1 MNNWS
6 SSVDTR
12 FDSKSAPT
20 SFPERIDIVD
30 ILRGFALIGVIVAN
44 FQSMISWD
52 DPSGTVNAATV
63 WFLENLVSGKFYR
76 LFAFLFGLGF
86 ALQMARL
93 ESRGVRFVPLYVR
106 RLMILGLIGIAH
118 GILFWPNDILALFAQ
133 FGLLLLLMRR
143 VSNKS
148 IAIIAIACL
157 LAPHA
162 YYYASTGFAD
172 FRQAKPAAIQ
182 EQESAERTK
191 SRDARDAETHRI
203 RSTGTYREVVDWN
216 TSNFMRWHTDVQG
229 QFAILSE
236 EFLMFLLGLFAG
248 RRRLFEYLGKSAPYF
263 RKVMWWSLLIGV
275 ATHAIAPALYDIESH
290 PVHGHL
296 ATTAR
301 LIVAEIEPAALA
313 LFYATAVTLLIR
325 RFKFAPRLKPVAA
338 LGRMA
343 LTNYLLLSIVVT
355 TLFYNY
361 GLGLYEEVT
370 ALTGVA
376 LAIVAFVLMILT
388 SSWWLGRF
396 RFGPAEW
403 MWRSL
408 TYGKFLPIRSSV
420 Q

>member
-1 MNNWS
+1 M
-6 SSVDTR
+6 DTR

-20 SFPERIDIVD
+20 SFRERIDIVD

-52 DPSGTVNAATV
+52 YLSGTVDAATV

-93 ESRGVRFVPLYVR
+93 ESRGIRFVPLYVR

-118 GILFWPNDILALFAQ
+118 GILFLPNDILALFAQ

-143 VSNKS
+143 VSNRS

-172 FRQAKPAAIQ
+172 FRQPNPVAVQ
-182 EQESAERTK
+182 EQEAAERTK
-191 SRDARDAETHRI
+191 RQEAREAETHRI
-203 RSTGTYREVVDWN
+203 RSEGTYREVVDWN
-216 TSNFMRWHTDVQG
+216 TSNFMRWHTNVQG
-229 QFAILSE
+229 QFDILSE

-248 RRRLFEYLGKSAPYF
+248 RRRLFENLGKSAPYF

-275 ATHAIAPALYDIESH
+275 ATHAIAPALYDIELH

-301 LIVAEIEPAALA
+301 LIVADIEPAALA

-325 RFKFAPRLKPVAA
+325 RFKFVPRLKPVAA

-343 LTNYLLLSIVVT
+343 LTNYLLLSIIVT

-361 GLGLYEEVT
+361 GMGLYEEVT
-370 ALTGVA
+370 ALTGMA
-376 LAIVAFVLMILT
+376 LAIVAIALMMLT

-403 MWRSL
+403 TWRSL
-408 TYGKFLPIRSSV
+408 TYGKFLPIRSSEL
-420 Q
+420 